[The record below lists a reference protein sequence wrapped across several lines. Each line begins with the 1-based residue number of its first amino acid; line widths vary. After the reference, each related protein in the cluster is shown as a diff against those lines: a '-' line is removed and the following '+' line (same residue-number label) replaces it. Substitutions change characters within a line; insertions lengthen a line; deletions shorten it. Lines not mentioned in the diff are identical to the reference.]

1 MGRTYPAA
9 PLLAACGYAIL
20 ACILTWPLPLH
31 LQTHLLGSPGGDTG
45 VYVWNLWIFRHE
57 ILRHGHLPFSTGHVF
72 AYSGGTD
79 FSLHNYAPVAGLL
92 GLPLIAGLGVVGAF
106 NVVLLI
112 FVASSGLAT
121 FVLARRLGLTPAAA
135 WIAGAVFLASP
146 VLVAR
151 ETAHLSL
158 VAAAPLPLFL
168 W

>member
-57 ILRHGHLPFSTGHVF
+57 SLRH
-72 AYSGGTD
+72 
-79 FSLHNYAPVAGLL
+79 YAPVAGLL